1 MIGYDITGYLIFA
14 FVTSITPGPNNY
26 LLFSYGKNYGFKD
39 SSKLMAG
46 IFLGFFVLLYA
57 SGYGIA
63 EIITRNPTIGLALK
77 IISSIWLFY
86 LAIVLSKLSSD
97 VSVESNSKIG
107 FYQGFFMQFVN
118 PKAWIMAITGASAF
132 LPDLD
137 NIHIN
142 VFVFAITFGLVGVPC
157 MISWIS
163 FGDLISRLLKSKK
176 ANRILGLVLFALMLI
191 SIVMIWI

>member
-1 MIGYDITGYLIFA
+1 MIGFNITGYLIFA

-63 EIITRNPTIGLALK
+63 EILTKNPTVGLALK

-97 VSVESNSKIG
+97 ISVDSNSKIG

-132 LPDLD
+132 LPHYD
-137 NIHIN
+137 NMHIS
-142 VFVFAITFGLVGVPC
+142 VFVFAITFGIVGIPC

-163 FGDLISRLLKSKK
+163 FGDLISKLIKSEK
-176 ANRILGLVLFALMLI
+176 ANRILGLVLFALMII
-191 SIVMIWI
+191 SIIMIWI